1 MACCPSVTFI
11 GPVRGSE
18 QVALRDAL
26 VAQGVGAALGTGER
40 DADAL
45 VGFAAIDDALLDAVR
60 RMTEA
65 SERRVIALSCG
76 GFPLDSDA
84 QWRLLAAGAAD
95 VLAGPPAELAVRVRA
110 RLERWASV
118 DALMVSPAVRRAAIG
133 ASPAWR
139 TVLRGV
145 VEVAH
150 FTQAPVLLIGESG
163 TGKELVGR
171 LVHDLNESAER
182 GALAVVDCTT
192 IVPELAGSELF
203 GHERGAFTGAHAGR
217 DGAFATAHEGTLFL
231 DEVGDLP
238 SALQAQL
245 LRVVQEGTYK
255 RVGSDTW
262 RHSRFRLV
270 SATHRDLP
278 ARIEAGQFRQDL
290 YFRIAGWVFRV
301 PPLRERRD
309 DILPLARHFVAQFQP
324 ALAGIGF
331 DPAVTEHLLT
341 RAYPGNV
348 RDLRQL
354 MARISSRHVGPGPI
368 TVGSLPQDE
377 RASEAGLAAVWREA
391 GFEGAIGQAVSLGIG
406 LKEISQGAADTA
418 MRIAMRRENGNL
430 QAAARMLR
438 VTDRALQ
445 MRRAAWRA
453 GAQGRGS
460 AFGAGDEPGIA
471 PDGGRG

>member
-1 MACCPSVTFI
+1 MLLEALTAHSV
-11 GPVRGSE
+11 
-18 QVALRDAL
+18 
-26 VAQGVGAALGTGER
+26 AATPGIHER
-40 DADAL
+40 DADTL
-45 VGFAAIDDALLDAVR
+45 VGFTAIDDNLLDAVH
-60 RMTEA
+60 RMTEG

-76 GFPLDSDA
+76 TRPLDSGA
-84 QWRLLAAGAAD
+84 HWRLLAAGAAD
-95 VLAGPPAELAVRVRA
+95 VLAGPAADLAVRVRA
-110 RLERWASV
+110 RLERWATV
-118 DALMVSPAVRRAAIG
+118 DALMGSPAVRRAAIG
-133 ASPAWR
+133 GSPAWR
-139 TVLRGV
+139 MLLRGV

-150 FTQAPVLLIGESG
+150 FTQAPVLLLGESG

-171 LVHDLNESAER
+171 LVHELNESAER

-203 GHERGAFTGAHAGR
+203 GHERGAFTGAHACR
-217 DGAFATAHEGTLFL
+217 DGAFAIAHEGTLFL

-238 SALQAQL
+238 LALQAQL

-270 SATHRDLP
+270 SATHRDLS
-278 ARIEAGQFRQDL
+278 ARIDVGQFRQDL

-309 DILPLARHFVAQFQP
+309 DILPLARHFLAQLQP
-324 ALAGIGF
+324 ALAGACF

-341 RAYPGNV
+341 RTYPGNV

-368 TVGSLPQDE
+368 TVGSLPPDE
-377 RASEAGLAAVWREA
+377 RESGAGSAAVWREA
-391 GFEGAIGQAVSLGIG
+391 GFEGAIEQAVSLGVG
-406 LKEISQGAADTA
+406 LKEISQLAADTA
-418 MRIAMRRENGNL
+418 MRIAIRRGNGNL
-430 QAAARMLR
+430 QAAARMLH

-453 GAQGRGS
+453 GAPGHVS
-460 AFGAGDEPGIA
+460 ALDPCEEPRIA
-471 PDGGRG
+471 PGGGRG

>member
-1 MACCPSVTFI
+1 
-11 GPVRGSE
+11 
-18 QVALRDAL
+18 
-26 VAQGVGAALGTGER
+26 
-40 DADAL
+40 
-45 VGFAAIDDALLDAVR
+45 
-60 RMTEA
+60 
-65 SERRVIALSCG
+65 
-76 GFPLDSDA
+76 
-84 QWRLLAAGAAD
+84 
-95 VLAGPPAELAVRVRA
+95 
-110 RLERWASV
+110 
-118 DALMVSPAVRRAAIG
+118 
-133 ASPAWR
+133 
-139 TVLRGV
+139 
-145 VEVAH
+145 
-150 FTQAPVLLIGESG
+150 
-163 TGKELVGR
+163 
-171 LVHDLNESAER
+171 
-182 GALAVVDCTT
+182 
-192 IVPELAGSELF
+192 
-203 GHERGAFTGAHAGR
+203 
-217 DGAFATAHEGTLFL
+217 
-231 DEVGDLP
+231 
-238 SALQAQL
+238 
-245 LRVVQEGTYK
+245 VVQEGTYK

-270 SATHRDLP
+270 SATHRDLS

-309 DILPLARHFVAQFQP
+309 DILPLARHFLAQFLP

-377 RASEAGLAAVWREA
+377 RASEAGLSAIWREA

-406 LKEISQGAADTA
+406 LKEISQVAADTA

-460 AFGAGDEPGIA
+460 AFGAREEPGIA
-471 PDGGRG
+471 PDRGRG

>member
-1 MACCPSVTFI
+1 M
-11 GPVRGSE
+11 
-18 QVALRDAL
+18 LDAL
-26 VAQGVGAALGTGER
+26 AAQGVRPAIGSGAR

-45 VGFAAIDDALLDAVR
+45 VGFTAIDEAVLDAVR
-60 RMTEA
+60 RMAEA
-65 SERRVIALSCG
+65 GERRVIALSCRCG
-76 GFPLDSDA
+76 KLDSEA

-95 VLAGPPAELAVRVRA
+95 VLAGPAAEVAIRVRA
-110 RLERWASV
+110 RLERWACV

-139 TVLRGV
+139 RLLRGV

-150 FTQAPVLLIGESG
+150 FTQAPVLLVGESG

-217 DGAFATAHEGTLFL
+217 DGAFATAQGGTLFL

-238 SALQAQL
+238 LSLQAQL
-245 LRVVQEGTYK
+245 LRVAQEGTYK

-309 DILPLARHFVAQFQP
+309 DILPLARHFLAQFQP
-324 ALAGIGF
+324 ALAGTGF

-368 TVGSLPQDE
+368 TVGSLPPDE
-377 RASEAGLAAVWREA
+377 RASEAGFAAALREA
-391 GFEGAIGQAVSLGIG
+391 GFEGAIGQAVALGIG
-406 LKEISQGAADTA
+406 LKAISRVAADTA
-418 MRIAMRRENGNL
+418 MRIAMQRENGNL
-430 QAAARMLR
+430 QAAARSLR

-445 MRRAAWRA
+445 LRRAAWRA
-453 GAQGRGS
+453 GAPGRGS
-460 AFGAGDEPGIA
+460 ALGTREEPGIA